1 MLLVL
6 VFELCVPVNDL
17 RQTRQKSKES
27 KRTDSATAII
37 CWA

>member
-6 VFELCVPVNDL
+6 ILELLVPVNDL

-27 KRTDSATAII
+27 KRTDSVTTII
-37 CWA
+37 YWA